1 MRHALIL
8 AGGSGTRL
16 WPIIRKKQPKQ
27 LIGFVEGRSLLE
39 IAFDRLD
46 GLIEKTN
53 RYICGAE
60 KHRTEIL
67 SRVDELPDL
76 QYTGEPVGRD
86 TLAALAL
93 SAAVICPKNR
103 AQDVKNL
110 YAQAV
115 EKFGREYV

>member
-16 WPIIRKKQPKQ
+16 WPISRKKQPKQ
-27 LIGFVEGRSLLE
+27 LIRFIEGRSLME
-39 IAFDRLD
+39 IAFDRLG

-76 QYTGEPVGRD
+76 QYIGEPVGRD
-86 TLAALAL
+86 TMAALAL

-115 EKFGREYV
+115 EKFGREYA

>member
-8 AGGSGTRL
+8 AGGSGTRP
-16 WPIIRKKQPKQ
+16 WPISRKKQPKQ
-27 LIGFVEGRSLLE
+27 LIRFVEGRSLLE

-76 QYTGEPVGRD
+76 QYIGDPVGRD

-93 SAAVICPKNR
+93 SAAVIQL
-103 AQDVKNL
+103 QDSE
-110 YAQAV
+110 AV
-115 EKFGREYV
+115 SGVIP

>member
-8 AGGSGTRL
+8 AGGSGTRP
-16 WPIIRKKQPKQ
+16 WPISRKKQPKQ
-27 LIGFVEGRSLLE
+27 LIRFVEGRSLLE

-76 QYTGEPVGRD
+76 QYIGEPVGRD
-86 TLAALAL
+86 TLAALAHP
-93 SAAVICPKNR
+93 SPCATIPCGVARRGPARSPSIR
-103 AQDVKNL
+103 QEM
-110 YAQAV
+110 Q
-115 EKFGREYV
+115 

>member
-16 WPIIRKKQPKQ
+16 WPISRKKQPKQ
-27 LIGFVEGRSLLE
+27 LIRFIEGRSLLE

-60 KHRTEIL
+60 KHKTEIL
-67 SRVDELPDL
+67 PRVDELPDL

-86 TLAALAL
+86 ALAALAL